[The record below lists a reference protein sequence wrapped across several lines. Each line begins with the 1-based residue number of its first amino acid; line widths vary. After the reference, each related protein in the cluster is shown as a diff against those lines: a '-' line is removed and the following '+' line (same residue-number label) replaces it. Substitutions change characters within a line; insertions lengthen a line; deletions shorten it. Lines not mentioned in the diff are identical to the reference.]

1 MEAVTGKREQHDWLR
16 RLGAKKI
23 LDRDEVIDNSDRP
36 LLASRWAAA
45 VDTVGGQPLA
55 TILRSIDHRGC
66 VAACGLVAGTELQ
79 LTVYPFILRGVTLA
93 GIDSAKCPRPQRL
106 EMWQK
111 LAGPWRVDQLD
122 DIANEIT
129 LDELPDRVQ
138 KILAGQ
144 IVGRTLVVPRS
155 NAT

>member
-1 MEAVTGKREQHDWLR
+1 M
-16 RLGAKKI
+16 
-23 LDRDEVIDNSDRP
+23 
-36 LLASRWAAA
+36 
-45 VDTVGGQPLA
+45 
-55 TILRSIDHRGC
+55 
-66 VAACGLVAGTELQ
+66 AACGLVAGTELP

-111 LAGPWRVDQLD
+111 LSGPWRVEQLD
-122 DIANEIT
+122 DLADEVT

-138 KILAGQ
+138 KILAGE

-155 NAT
+155 RRLADARPQPRCRPSRDTAGSIRRVPSCVAVATL